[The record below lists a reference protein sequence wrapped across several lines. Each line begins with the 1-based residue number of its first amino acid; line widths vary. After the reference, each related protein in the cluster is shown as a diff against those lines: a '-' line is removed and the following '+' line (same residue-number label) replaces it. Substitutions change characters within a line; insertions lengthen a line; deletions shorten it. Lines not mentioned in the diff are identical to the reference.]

1 MPLLEIH
8 MVEGRNLE
16 QKRGISKVLTKEI
29 SRVVNVPEQRVKIYF
44 MDVKAEDVVD
54 GGMHLCDQSKI
65 GVGDMTF
72 IKMYL
77 VGEKT
82 VEQKT
87 EMARVVTKEVA
98 SIGNI
103 DEKAIKMYFI
113 DIKLDG
119 VSNGGILNRRDG

>member
-1 MPLLEIH
+1 
-8 MVEGRNLE
+8 
-16 QKRGISKVLTKEI
+16 
-29 SRVVNVPEQRVKIYF
+29 
-44 MDVKAEDVVD
+44 
-54 GGMHLCDQSKI
+54 
-65 GVGDMTF
+65 
-72 IKMYL
+72 MYL

-119 VSNGGILNRRDG
+119 VSNGGILNRRNG